1 MKIYEYTNKGS
12 REINQDFV
20 IHSVIS
26 SNTAIMVVAD
36 GMGGYSFGEIAS
48 QVIGESIVEFVRMN
62 ISNFSPTEL
71 LKESIIYAN
80 DCLMLK
86 RLSLGAKS
94 IGAVVSVLLTIENE
108 AYFTWLGDSRLYLY
122 RDGIEVYRTQDHSVI
137 NELSKIKN
145 LNSSDIDRYS
155 SVVTR
160 SIMGDDRLGKVEVS
174 HVSAQQGDIFVLC
187 TDGFHKELAM
197 SNATEYNDSYKDLL
211 DSKSANISDNYS
223 FIKFEV

>member
-12 REINQDFV
+12 REVNQDFV
-20 IHSVIS
+20 THSVIS

-48 QVIGESIVEFVRMN
+48 QVISESIVEFVRMN

-122 RDGIEVYRTQDHSVI
+122 RDGIEVYRTKDHSVI
-137 NELSKIKN
+137 NELSKIKT
-145 LNSSDIDRYS
+145 LKSSDIDRYS

-160 SIMGDDRLGKVEVS
+160 SIMGDDRLGKAEVS
-174 HVSAQQGDIFVLC
+174 HVSVQQGDIFVLC

>member
-12 REINQDFV
+12 REVNQDFV
-20 IHSVIS
+20 THSVIS

-48 QVIGESIVEFVRMN
+48 QVISESIVEFVRMN

-94 IGAVVSVLLTIENE
+94 IGAVVSVLLTI
-108 AYFTWLGDSRLYLY
+108 
-122 RDGIEVYRTQDHSVI
+122 
-137 NELSKIKN
+137 
-145 LNSSDIDRYS
+145 
-155 SVVTR
+155 
-160 SIMGDDRLGKVEVS
+160 
-174 HVSAQQGDIFVLC
+174 
-187 TDGFHKELAM
+187 
-197 SNATEYNDSYKDLL
+197 
-211 DSKSANISDNYS
+211 
-223 FIKFEV
+223 

>member
-86 RLSLGAKS
+86 RLSLGVKS

-122 RDGIEVYRTQDHSVI
+122 RDGIEVYRTKDHSVI
-137 NELSKIKN
+137 NELSKIKT
-145 LNSSDIDRYS
+145 LKSSDIDRYS

-160 SIMGDDRLGKVEVS
+160 SIMGDDRLGKAEVS
-174 HVSAQQGDIFVLC
+174 HVSVQQGDIFVLC

-197 SNATEYNDSYKDLL
+197 SNATEYNDSHKDLL

>member
-12 REINQDFV
+12 REVNQDFA
-20 IHSVIS
+20 IHSIIS

-36 GMGGYSFGEIAS
+36 GMGGYSFGEIAA
-48 QVIGESIVEFVRMN
+48 QIIGESIVEFVRMN
-62 ISNFSPTEL
+62 FLNYSPTEL

-86 RLSLGAKS
+86 RLSLGVNT
-94 IGAVVSVLLTIENE
+94 IGAAVSVLLTIEND

-122 RDGIEVYRTQDHSVI
+122 RNGVEVYKTQDHSII

-145 LNSSDIDRYS
+145 LKSSDIDRYS

-160 SIMGDDRLGKVEVS
+160 SIMGDDKLGKAQVS
-174 HVSAQQGDIFVLC
+174 HVAIQQGDIFVLC
-187 TDGFHKELAM
+187 TDGFHKELSM
-197 SNATEYNDSYKDLL
+197 NNAIEYDDSQKELL
-211 DSKSANISDNYS
+211 DSKSARMSDNYS

>member
-12 REINQDFV
+12 REVNQDFV
-20 IHSVIS
+20 THSVIS

-48 QVIGESIVEFVRMN
+48 QVISESIVEFVRMN

-174 HVSAQQGDIFVLC
+174 HVSAQQRDIFVLC

>member
-48 QVIGESIVEFVRMN
+48 QVISESIVEFVRMN
-62 ISNFSPTEL
+62 ISNYSPTEL

-86 RLSLGAKS
+86 RLSLGVKS
-94 IGAVVSVLLTIENE
+94 IGAVVSVLLTIKND

-137 NELSKIKN
+137 NELSKIKS
-145 LNSSDIDRYS
+145 LMSSDLDRYS

-160 SIMGDDRLGKVEVS
+160 SIMGDDRLRKAEVS
-174 HVSAQQGDIFVLC
+174 HVSVQQGDIFVLC

-197 SNATEYNDSYKDLL
+197 SNATEYNDSHKDIL
-211 DSKSANISDNYS
+211 DLKSANISDNYS

>member
-12 REINQDFV
+12 REVNQDFV

-86 RLSLGAKS
+86 RLSLGVKS

-137 NELSKIKN
+137 NELSKIKTIK
-145 LNSSDIDRYS
+145 SSDIDRYS

-160 SIMGDDRLGKVEVS
+160 SIMGDNRLGKTEVS
-174 HVSAQQGDIFVLC
+174 HVSVQQGDIFVLC

-197 SNATEYNDSYKDLL
+197 SNATEYNDSHKDLL

>member
-86 RLSLGAKS
+86 RLSLGVNS

-122 RDGIEVYRTQDHSVI
+122 RDGIEVYRTKDHSVI
-137 NELSKIKN
+137 NELSKIKT
-145 LNSSDIDRYS
+145 LKSSDIDRYS

-160 SIMGDDRLGKVEVS
+160 SIMGDDRLGKAEVS
-174 HVSAQQGDIFVLC
+174 HVSVQQGDIFVLC

>member
-1 MKIYEYTNKGS
+1 
-12 REINQDFV
+12 
-20 IHSVIS
+20 
-26 SNTAIMVVAD
+26 MVVAD

-48 QVIGESIVEFVRMN
+48 QVISESIVEFVRMN

-137 NELSKIKN
+137 NEYQKIKN
-145 LNSSDIDRYS
+145 LI
-155 SVVTR
+155 
-160 SIMGDDRLGKVEVS
+160 
-174 HVSAQQGDIFVLC
+174 AQI
-187 TDGFHKELAM
+187 
-197 SNATEYNDSYKDLL
+197 
-211 DSKSANISDNYS
+211 
-223 FIKFEV
+223 

>member
-12 REINQDFV
+12 REVNQDFV
-20 IHSVIS
+20 THSVIS

-48 QVIGESIVEFVRMN
+48 QVISESIVEFVRMN

-174 HVSAQQGDIFVLC
+174 HVSAQQRDIFVLC

-197 SNATEYNDSYKDLL
+197 SNATEYNNSYKDLL

>member
-86 RLSLGAKS
+86 RLSLGVKS

-122 RDGIEVYRTQDHSVI
+122 RDGIEVYRTKDHSVI
-137 NELSKIKN
+137 NELSKIKT
-145 LNSSDIDRYS
+145 LKSSDIDRYS

-160 SIMGDDRLGKVEVS
+160 SIMGDDRLGKAEVS
-174 HVSAQQGDIFVLC
+174 HVSVQQGDIFVLC